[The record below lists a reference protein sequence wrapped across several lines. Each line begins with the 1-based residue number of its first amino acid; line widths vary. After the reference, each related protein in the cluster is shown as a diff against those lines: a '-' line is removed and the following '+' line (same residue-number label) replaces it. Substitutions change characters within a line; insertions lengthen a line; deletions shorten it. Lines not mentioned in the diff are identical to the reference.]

1 MAVLR
6 DAMMKCEMMHKI
18 LPHCP
23 SIFPMVAMMG
33 GIIPCSSAA
42 AVMMTM
48 NYRMQSSSNNC
59 IGAYLYLNPLVWP
72 GGPPLRPC
80 QGKGQGQSTSTSA
93 RQNIRP
99 PSQPTAHAQGQG
111 AKFRSFWNIRACKEV
126 KLSFSFQG
134 TICPFS
140 DFFQKTHDFGAIIS
154 LSFDALNMLF

>member
-6 DAMMKCEMMHKI
+6 DAMMQCAMMQI

-72 GGPPLRPC
+72 GGPPLRCDHDKANAKVVNLNVNERATNYIGLPASP
-80 QGKGQGQSTSTSA
+80 QPKHRARGQNSGPFGTFGPIKRSNYLSPFKERFALSA
-93 RQNIRP
+93 I
-99 PSQPTAHAQGQG
+99 
-111 AKFRSFWNIRACKEV
+111 
-126 KLSFSFQG
+126 FSEN
-134 TICPFS
+134 T
-140 DFFQKTHDFGAIIS
+140 
-154 LSFDALNMLF
+154 

>member
-6 DAMMKCEMMHKI
+6 DAMTMMKCEMMHKI

-42 AVMMTM
+42 AVMLTM
-48 NYRMQSSSNNC
+48 SYRMQSSSNNC

-80 QGKGQGQSTSTSA
+80 QGKGQRQRQRARDKLGLPASPQPTHRARGQSSGPFGIFGPVKRSNYLSPFKERFALSA
-93 RQNIRP
+93 IF
-99 PSQPTAHAQGQG
+99 
-111 AKFRSFWNIRACKEV
+111 FRKHMTLGRLF
-126 KLSFSFQG
+126 LSR
-134 TICPFS
+134 
-140 DFFQKTHDFGAIIS
+140 
-154 LSFDALNMLF
+154 LMR